1 MSCEHNESLGR
12 LIYETAQ
19 DIKNF
24 AEKVLKPYHLTLEQ
38 FHLLKNMSHEIGM
51 SQRELGDLVNKSPAN
66 ITRILDRL
74 ESKSLVRRT
83 SSPEDRRTT
92 VVLLTSRGLDQVKEV
107 SDIFESFSSGLTADI
122 SDKEQT
128 IAKNVLG
135 RLSANLQSMSH
146 KKKPHNHS

>member
-1 MSCEHNESLGR
+1 MSCEHNESLSR

-24 AEKVLKPYHLTLEQ
+24 AERILKPYGLTLEQ
-38 FHLLKNMSHEIGM
+38 FHLLKNMSAEVGM

-74 ESKSLVRRT
+74 ESKSRIKRT

-92 VVLLTSRGLDQVKEV
+92 VVLLTPGGQEQVREV
-107 SDIFESFSSGLTADI
+107 FGIFESFSSGLTADI
-122 SDKEQT
+122 PDNKQT
-128 IAKNVLG
+128 ITKDVLG
-135 RLSANLQSMSH
+135 RLSANLQSMSL
-146 KKKPHNHS
+146 KIKPE